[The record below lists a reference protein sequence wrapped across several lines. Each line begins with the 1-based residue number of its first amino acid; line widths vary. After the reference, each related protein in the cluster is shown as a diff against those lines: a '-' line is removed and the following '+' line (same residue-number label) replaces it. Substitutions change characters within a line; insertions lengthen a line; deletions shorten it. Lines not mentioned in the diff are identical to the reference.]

1 MVTHA
6 LPFAEETG
14 TMHMALK
21 TRSWTRRD
29 LDRLPDDG
37 NRYEVVRGALF
48 VTPAPG
54 PRHQQIVAE
63 LADRIA
69 PYVATHG
76 IGQLHFPRTV
86 VVIGGSQ
93 VEPDLMVRR
102 RVPPPP
108 PSWEEAPLPFLVVEV
123 LSETTRRRDLV
134 AKRLLYMEAGIEE
147 YWMLDGERRTITVAR
162 AGHLDIALADTLR
175 WHPSRATAPLD
186 IDVSTLFREAL
197 G

>member
-6 LPFAEETG
+6 LPFAEEIW

-37 NRYEVVRGALF
+37 NSYEVVRGELF

-54 PRHQQIVAE
+54 SRHQQIVAE
-63 LADRIA
+63 LADRVA
-69 PYVATHG
+69 PYVAAHR
-76 IGQLHFPRTV
+76 IGQLHFPRAV

-93 VEPDLMVRR
+93 VEPDFMVRR
-102 RVPPPP
+102 KVQPPP
-108 PSWEEAPLPFLVVEV
+108 PSWEEASLPILVVEV
-123 LSETTRRRDLV
+123 LSETTRRRDLI
-134 AKRLLYMEAGIEE
+134 AKRSLYLEAGIEE

-162 AGHLDIALADTLR
+162 AGHPDAGLVDTLR
-175 WHPSRATAPLD
+175 WHPSGASSPLD
-186 IDVSTLFREAL
+186 IDVPTLFRDAL